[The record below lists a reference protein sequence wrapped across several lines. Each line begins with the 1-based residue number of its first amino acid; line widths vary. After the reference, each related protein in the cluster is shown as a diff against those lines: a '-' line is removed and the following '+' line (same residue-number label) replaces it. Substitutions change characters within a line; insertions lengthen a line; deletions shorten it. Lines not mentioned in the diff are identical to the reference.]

1 MEKHAPVWTRTIKKS
16 NLQHSGLLTLF
27 LTILL
32 FPRDLER
39 MILKEQ
45 TWWDYKTAKQ
55 VKELATKPEELS
67 LIPGPTHVVQG
78 LKSTCLLTSEVS
90 AP

>member
-1 MEKHAPVWTRTIKKS
+1 
-16 NLQHSGLLTLF
+16 
-27 LTILL
+27 
-32 FPRDLER
+32 
-39 MILKEQ
+39 MILKKQ

-78 LKSTCLLTSEVS
+78 LKSTCLLTSVVS